1 MRNRMTL
8 NPRRVY
14 VRVDILVLAFF
25 NMFCGPDPCWND
37 RFLARA
43 RAAVVVKAAVVVL
56 PAAVTPRSQS
66 QVAQVILSLQLG
78 LQRSLGLR
86 SRGLWFLRL
95 WSQVLRSQVLKT
107 LQWLQQLTPRKRQQ
121 LSPRPR
127 PRPRPRSRPTAKPR
141 PRPRPKVQ
149 EQLETPRALSPKQP
163 PEARCF
169 PENEGVVP

>member
-1 MRNRMTL
+1 MTL

-107 LQWLQQLTPRKRQQ
+107 LQWLQQLTEETTAAQPKANAKVKANSKAKAKAKGARAARNTKGTVPQTT
-121 LSPRPR
+121 
-127 PRPRPRSRPTAKPR
+127 PRSS
-141 PRPRPKVQ
+141 
-149 EQLETPRALSPKQP
+149 LFS
-163 PEARCF
+163 
-169 PENEGVVP
+169 